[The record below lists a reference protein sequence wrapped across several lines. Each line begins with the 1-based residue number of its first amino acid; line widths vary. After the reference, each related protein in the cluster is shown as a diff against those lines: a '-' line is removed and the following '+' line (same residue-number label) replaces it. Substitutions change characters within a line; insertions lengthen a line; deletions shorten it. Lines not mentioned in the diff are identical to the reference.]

1 MSADHWIG
9 RQLLLAQ
16 YVYSLRLLQRLDKL
30 SVVRYIRIVCINSSI
45 LDSRVVTAK
54 L

>member
-9 RQLLLAQ
+9 RQLILAQ
-16 YVYSLRLLQRLDKL
+16 YVYSLRLLQRLGKL
-30 SVVRYIRIVCINSSI
+30 SVVRYIRICINSSI